1 MFGRAG
7 AWIGV
12 LDSSSQLAELLLYST
27 VKVNH
32 AKRNPYNKFWRVLPT
47 QESSR
52 PFFIFPNA
60 ITLVSLVGQHTYGL
74 TRCSAQVM
82 VSFKEELDLNCLV
95 NTFGFFFFWLRCP
108 QEAHSGAQKRG
119 MSSAERWMG
128 SVAEQK
134 FRRLCVDS
142 PCAAARQPLLSLQ
155 RCKEPVAAAG
165 SAS

>member
-32 AKRNPYNKFWRVLPT
+32 AKRNPYNKFWRFLPT
-47 QESSR
+47 QEGSR

-95 NTFGFFFFWLRCP
+95 NTFGFFFLV
-108 QEAHSGAQKRG
+108 EMSTRG
-119 MSSAERWMG
+119 
-128 SVAEQK
+128 
-134 FRRLCVDS
+134 
-142 PCAAARQPLLSLQ
+142 PQ
-155 RCKEPVAAAG
+155 RCSEKGDELSREVDG
-165 SAS
+165 LCG